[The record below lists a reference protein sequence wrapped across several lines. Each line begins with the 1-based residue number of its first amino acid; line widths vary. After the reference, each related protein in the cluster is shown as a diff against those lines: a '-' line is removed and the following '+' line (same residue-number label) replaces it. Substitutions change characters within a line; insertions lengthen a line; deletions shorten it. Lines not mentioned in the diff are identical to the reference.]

1 MNSPQPSLRPLFPTQ
16 LRSIGSLGSLGSLRS
31 PGSGPDLKGLGSF
44 NCTFKYISSC
54 VFIIGIMV
62 YIFEMI
68 RDSYD
73 HEGDRPMYETVWI
86 WGMLVLLIFGFF
98 ASSFC

>member
-1 MNSPQPSLRPLFPTQ
+1 MNLPQRQFVDQSLRSLFPTQ
-16 LRSIGSLGSLGSLRS
+16 SVGSLGSIPGTNLG
-31 PGSGPDLKGLGSF
+31 F

-54 VFIIGIMV
+54 VFIIGIMI
-62 YIFEMI
+62 YTFEMI

-86 WGMLVLLIFGFF
+86 WGMLALLVFGFF